1 VTGASRANPTIRASQ
16 FRRNVAIA
24 LHPRDDRKPTG
35 SDRNVVPGFPHPGAL
50 NWKRRLQD
58 VLADQGKI
66 WADAC
71 ARYRTGVPGYKRDL
85 AAMWRRCFDTSEPDQ
100 ARAAV
105 ETRLTDAWM
114 STIIEPLKRR
124 RAAKQSST
132 KRISRHKTT
141 DPTKIWG
148 GSRAA
153 RVGLGSRRWTQRRQ
167 IPLGRSR

>member
-1 VTGASRANPTIRASQ
+1 MTGASRANPTIRASQ
-16 FRRNVAIA
+16 FRGNVAIA

-35 SDRNVVPGFPHPGAL
+35 SDRNVVPGFPHQAL
-50 NWKRRLQD
+50 SIGSDAFKT

-71 ARYRTGVPGYKRDL
+71 ARYRTGVPGCKRDL

-114 STIIEPLKRR
+114 STIIEPLI
-124 RAAKQSST
+124 AAT
-132 KRISRHKTT
+132 RGETII
-141 DPTKIWG
+141 DEEDI
-148 GSRAA
+148 AA
-153 RVGLGSRRWTQRRQ
+153 
-167 IPLGRSR
+167 